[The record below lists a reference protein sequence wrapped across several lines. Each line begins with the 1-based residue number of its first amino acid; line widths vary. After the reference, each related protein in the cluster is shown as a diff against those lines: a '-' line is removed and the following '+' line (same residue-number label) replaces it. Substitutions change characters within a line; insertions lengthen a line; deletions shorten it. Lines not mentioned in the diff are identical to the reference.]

1 MDVEQIVISAQ
12 LSVWMSENSVNSFDC
27 KYCWNKLKR
36 FLKIEIVVM
45 NASILRD
52 YTKIS
57 HY

>member
-1 MDVEQIVISAQ
+1 M
-12 LSVWMSENSVNSFDC
+12 
-27 KYCWNKLKR
+27 WNKLLSLHNLVYGCLKIVLIVLIVNSVETNLR